1 MAVSIVQIPVWCL
14 NIHRTPVRYTML
26 RHTLGASGARR
37 ESISQQA
44 FNFIHA
50 AMEAFITLSTL
61 RSRLYY
67 VTLDWPA

>member
-1 MAVSIVQIPVWCL
+1 
-14 NIHRTPVRYTML
+14 ML

-67 VTLDWPA
+67 VTLDWPAWYLDRLEMMLLGE